1 MSQEPTARVAGLA
14 FWRGK
19 VDPRPLAGGMTNRNF
34 VVDDAG
40 RRYVVR
46 VGSDVPVHGL
56 VRAAEHAASR
66 AAALAGISPAVHYTE
81 PGILVLDFIEG
92 RTLEA
97 SDIQARPLQQRLVP
111 LVRRC
116 HRDVPLHLRGPVQAF
131 WVFHVLRD
139 YTHTLRGAGHRHAP
153 RLAEWSAVARRLE
166 AAIGRIDL
174 VMGHNDLLP
183 ANVID
188 DGKRLWLLD
197 FDYAGFNSPLFDL
210 GNLASNSELAEAD
223 QRFIL
228 EAYVDRPLD
237 RDLWRQFNAMLTA
250 SLLREAMWSMVAE
263 LHPTVEMDFTSYT
276 EENLRR
282 FEEALQRF
290 DQLEP

>member
-1 MSQEPTARVAGLA
+1 MTMDLEARVAGLGI
-14 FWRGK
+14 WRGR
-19 VDPRPLAGGMTNRNF
+19 VAPRPLAGGMTNRNF
-34 VVDDAG
+34 VVEDAG

-66 AAALAGISPAVHYTE
+66 AAAAAGISPTVRHTE

-97 SDIQARPLQQRLVP
+97 GDVRDRAMQQRLVA
-111 LVRRC
+111 LVRRF
-116 HRDVPLHLRGPVQAF
+116 HREAQLHLRGPVQAF

-139 YTHTLRGAGHRHAP
+139 YTQSLSEAGHRHRG

-166 AAIGRIDL
+166 AAIGKIDL
-174 VMGHNDLLP
+174 VLAHNDLLP

-210 GNLASNSELAEAD
+210 GNLATNSELDEAG
-223 QRFIL
+223 QRFLL
-228 EAYVDRPLD
+228 ETYYERPID
-237 RDLWRQFNAMLTA
+237 AGLWRQLGAMAAA

-263 LHPTVEMDFTSYT
+263 LHPAIEMDFVPYT

-282 FEEALQRF
+282 FELALARF
-290 DQLEP
+290 ESLEP